1 MNTCTLSISQV
12 GPSASL
18 RRHQSQCS
26 VCSHPKRQ
34 AIEEEWVNWGSTTLL
49 AEKCGLSRDGIYRH
63 AHALGLFR
71 ERQKRIKLLYE
82 KVLER
87 LDTVKFSG
95 SDLVKV
101 LKEYTALCGR
111 EEAAQATNLPAR
123 EVPNPESGQEDEV
136 SVGDGP
142 ALEKPTPQPV
152 LEGETVTAAEGN
164 QQCELVVTPL
174 ADAEAQDLEPAVAN
188 TVQ

>member
-1 MNTCTLSISQV
+1 MVGNSHSTPQE

-26 VCSHPKRQ
+26 VCSHPERQ
-34 AIEEEWVNWGSTTLL
+34 TIEEEWVNWGSTTIL
-49 AEKCGLSRDGIYRH
+49 AEKYRLSRDGIYRH

>member
-1 MNTCTLSISQV
+1 MSFTNGSVLQE
-12 GPSASL
+12 GQSASL

-26 VCSHPKRQ
+26 VCSHPQQQ

-49 AEKCGLSRDGIYRH
+49 AEKHGLSRDGIYRH

-71 ERQKRIKLLYE
+71 ERQKRIKRLYE

-101 LKEYTALCGR
+101 LKEYTALCER
-111 EEAAQATNLPAR
+111 EEAKQGTNLTAEEMLDVESEKDV
-123 EVPNPESGQEDEV
+123 EVPA
-136 SVGDGP
+136 GDGSP
-142 ALEKPTPQPV
+142 LEGPTPQPA
-152 LEGETVTAAEGN
+152 LTVESVSAAEGN
-164 QQCELVVTPL
+164 EQGASAATALVSTEVEDMEPPVTNL
-174 ADAEAQDLEPAVAN
+174 
-188 TVQ
+188 VQ